1 MSAITHSSAFLSAK
15 ARVAPGA
22 AKVRAAAAARPAARR
37 AFVVRAADKKKGTPR
52 HDICL
57 DVNPYRS
64 RAREAA
70 LAAFARSRTRL
81 SPRRGRSSR
90 APPPSASARARRR
103 PGPASGRFHRVV
115 LFADGITFSNHAQV
129 PSP

>member
-64 RAREAA
+64 RARGGARGVRA
-70 LAAFARSRTRL
+70 VQDASLASARSIVPRSTAFSERARPASPRTRL
-81 SPRRGRSSR
+81 RWVPFRR
-90 APPPSASARARRR
+90 
-103 PGPASGRFHRVV
+103 V
-115 LFADGITFSNHAQV
+115 LC
-129 PSP
+129 

>member
-103 PGPASGRFHRVV
+103 PGPASGGCHFVAVSYTHLTLPTILLV
-115 LFADGITFSNHAQV
+115 
-129 PSP
+129 

>member
-1 MSAITHSSAFLSAK
+1 MSAVTHSSAFLSAK

-37 AFVVRAADKKKGTPR
+37 AFVVRAADKKKGTSRRYFSRRQSVRP
-52 HDICL
+52 
-57 DVNPYRS
+57 

-70 LAAFARSRTRL
+70 LAAFARSRTGP
-81 SPRRGRSSR
+81 SPRRDRSAR
-90 APPPSASARARRR
+90 VPPQAASARTRRR